1 MKTWSEVR
9 STGINEW
16 KVSKELEK
24 DRNAYESFIKIS
36 NVHI

>member
-9 STGINEW
+9 SRGINEW

-24 DRNAYESFIKIS
+24 HRNAYESFIKIS
-36 NVHI
+36 NAYI